1 MRRCRS
7 ESGAI
12 LTICTCITEYFSF
25 FNFAEEQELATLKQ
39 GLRLDQDEIGDS
51 FDTCYALYDTFCLSL
66 LEAVVDLAYEHFF
79 IYWVGARC
87 EVVPSPAGNRFLPF
101 PLAYAVSVQSAR
113 KASTPCSAKAPRR
126 VIPVATLEWLAKGCS
141 ADHDTLHTLPGAAE
155 GLGDLPGATYPRLN
169 S

>member
-1 MRRCRS
+1 MNAGTYKVGMSGSRIPRS
-7 ESGAI
+7 I
-12 LTICTCITEYFSF
+12 QTCFQRHTRVAVFHFPVVGDFLTEYFSF

-87 EVVPSPAGNRFLPF
+87 EVVPSPAGSRFLPF
-101 PLAYAVSVQSAR
+101 PLACAVSVQSAR
-113 KASTPCSAKAPRR
+113 KASTRCSAKAPRR
-126 VIPVATLEWLAKGCS
+126 ARRYR
-141 ADHDTLHTLPGAAE
+141 HH
-155 GLGDLPGATYPRLN
+155 
-169 S
+169 